1 LCTSAHNLSVCS
13 YLELTWLFVARR
25 LSWENNS
32 AANSAGKCPSKYPN
46 IKKIDYEAS
55 LSNLQHEN
63 ATLRQENEK
72 FKQVAILAMLI
83 PEEFETG
90 LRQ

>member
-1 LCTSAHNLSVCS
+1 MCNSAHNLSVCS

-25 LSWENNS
+25 LSWKNA

-83 PEEFETG
+83 PEEFETC

>member
-1 LCTSAHNLSVCS
+1 MCS
-13 YLELTWLFVARR
+13 CLELTWLFVARR
-25 LSWENNS
+25 LSWEKNS
-32 AANSAGKCPSKYPN
+32 AADSAGECPRKYPN

-83 PEEFETG
+83 PEEFETC